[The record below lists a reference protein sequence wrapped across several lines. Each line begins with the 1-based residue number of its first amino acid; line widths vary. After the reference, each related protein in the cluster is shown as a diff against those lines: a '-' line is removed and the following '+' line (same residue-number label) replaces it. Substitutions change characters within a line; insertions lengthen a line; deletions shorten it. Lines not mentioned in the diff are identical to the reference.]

1 MSNRS
6 TAPTLRQKF
15 EDTMKPNILKPATP
29 PTFAERLGRRLAW
42 AWQAAARL
50 DRQTRAA
57 LVARGMNAALAGGLV
72 WAVRIALLALVLYG
86 VFWVAVLLITV
97 FAAVQSVRRSAEIFP
112 LEKGQWRDD
121 SEGYGYYEN
130 GVRTDFGPLF
140 END

>member
-6 TAPTLRQKF
+6 TATLLRQKF
-15 EDTMKPNILKPATP
+15 EDTMKPNIRKPAAP
-29 PTFAERLGRRLAW
+29 PTFAERLGRRLAR

-86 VFWVAVLLITV
+86 AFWVAVLLV
-97 FAAVQSVRRSAEIFP
+97 SVAVAVWNARNADWNRMPEP
-112 LEKGQWRDD
+112 EWRNGLAGYGLYTY
-121 SEGYGYYEN
+121 EGYRIDPHVFDE
-130 GVRTDFGPLF
+130 D
-140 END
+140 